1 MNSIIGRYLKITLM
15 IWGISLIFIIPAFVF
30 VLRPQMRKVDNLRQE
45 NNRLTNEAFAAKLE
59 AEESTRQGLQK
70 QIDEMK
76 SQFGRFVIKS
86 KDDIQRLAS
95 LEIDD
100 NMSNQ
105 IGLDTFRI
113 DPLSGGEVR
122 AFKDCKYVYGQTM
135 KVTFNATYPQFA
147 KFLNMLERYESVIF
161 IDTFFITKE
170 NNKENKHQIEMN
182 LVVLV
187 EKAVPA
193 KI

>member
-1 MNSIIGRYLKITLM
+1 MNSIVGRYLKTTLG

-30 VLRPQMRKVDNLRQE
+30 LLRPQMRKVDNFRQE
-45 NNRLTNEAFAAKLE
+45 NDRLTKEALAVKFE

-76 SQFGRFVIKS
+76 LELSRFVVKS

-105 IGLDTFRI
+105 IGLDEFRI
-113 DPLSGGEVR
+113 DPLSGGEIR
-122 AFKDCKYVYGQTM
+122 TFKDCKYVYGQTM

-147 KFLNMLERYESVIF
+147 KFINMLERYESVIF
-161 IDTFFITKE
+161 IDTFSITKE
-170 NNKENKHQIEMN
+170 KAEESKHKVEMN

-187 EKAVPA
+187 EKAVPV
-193 KI
+193 KT

>member
-1 MNSIIGRYLKITLM
+1 MNSIVGRNLKITLV

-30 VLRPQMRKVDNLRQE
+30 ALRPQMRKIDSFRQE
-45 NNRLTNEAFAAKLE
+45 NDRLTKEALAAKFE

-76 SQFGRFVIKS
+76 LQLSRFVVKS

-105 IGLDTFRI
+105 IGLDEFRI
-113 DPLSGGEVR
+113 DPLSGGEIR
-122 AFKDCKYVYGQTM
+122 AFKDCKYIYGQTM
-135 KVTFNATYPQFA
+135 KVTFKSTYPQFA
-147 KFLNMLERYESVIF
+147 KFLNVLERYESVIF
-161 IDTFFITKE
+161 IDTFSITKE
-170 NNKENKHQIEMN
+170 NTEENKHLVEMN
-182 LVVLV
+182 LVVFV
-187 EKAVPA
+187 EKPVPV
-193 KI
+193 KT